1 MPRLPAP
8 LDLREVFI
16 GSTVRDLGEYRVSV
30 QDVLRRM
37 AELEARLSE
46 DWTGGFDDTIQ
57 KCRDRLDACDAY
69 FGIFAYWYGSI
80 PPDCCESITHLEF
93 RWALERWGNVPT
105 PPIAVFMP
113 EGEAEKALRQKA
125 NELFQEV
132 HGRLP
137 DAEREQKR
145 LDLAAQLGRFHHEV
159 GHPGGRWRTT
169 YWFHN
174 LEDLKGHVMATCYS
188 WLKKRFETPGGP
200 EPTAEQLGRLGRG
213 EHAAALRKVLDVAKA
228 AGVPAVALLVTGHER
243 AGQKELCHW
252 LLQHPR
258 LKPGRRE
265 SGRPSADGY
274 GLPTFVA
281 WCVRTLGLAAPADPA
296 VETVDEL
303 AARIHKALGA
313 QHLTLVVEQMERFPG
328 RVVGFHQDFWTPL
341 FTALR
346 GRGPTAHRLVLIAA
360 DRTGRPEAWAGRSCP
375 CGGAPDW
382 GLLVELP
389 PLRDVDEDDLRDW
402 LDEVEVLDSPPG
414 RHDRLVERVLRNPA
428 GDEDGTPQSVFDRL
442 KDETLWPDET
452 P

>member
-1 MPRLPAP
+1 MPRSPAA

-46 DWTGGFDDTIQ
+46 DWQGGFDDTVQ

-80 PPDCCESITHLEF
+80 PPSHGESITHMEF

-113 EGEAEKALRQKA
+113 QGEAEKALRRKA
-125 NELFQEV
+125 DELFTED
-132 HGRLP
+132 HGHLSDP
-137 DAEREQKR
+137 EREQKR
-145 LDLAAQLGRFHHEV
+145 ADLAAQLARFHQEV
-159 GHPGGRWRTT
+159 CTPGGRWRTR
-169 YWFHN
+169 YEFHD
-174 LEDLKGHVMATCYS
+174 LEDLRQHVMATYCS
-188 WLKKRFETPGGP
+188 WLKKRFHTPGGR
-200 EPTAEQLGRLGRG
+200 EPGDEELGRLGRG
-213 EHAAALRKVLDVAKA
+213 DHASAFRGVLDTARA
-228 AGVPAVALLVTGHER
+228 AGVPGVALLVTGHER
-243 AGQKELCHW
+243 AGQKELCRW
-252 LLQHPR
+252 LLAHPR

-281 WCVRTLGLAAPADPA
+281 WCARTLGLAAPADPP

-313 QHLTLVVEQMERFPG
+313 QHLALVVEQMERFPG
-328 RVVGFHQDFWTPL
+328 KVAGFHQEFWAPL
-341 FTALR
+341 SAALR

-375 CGGAPDW
+375 CGGAPNWD
-382 GLLVELP
+382 LLVELP